1 MGVSKMANTILAV
14 VKDGKIETVERVLF
28 PEGTKLLVTM
38 LSDDDTFWQEASQE
52 SLKKIW
58 DNREDDVYA
67 QLLNE

>member
-1 MGVSKMANTILAV
+1 MANTILAV